1 MSAISIRLPD
11 SLHRKVKEVAQ
22 RDNVSI
28 NQMITLAVAEKLSAL
43 ETEDYLE
50 KRAGRA
56 SKAKFRR
63 ALKKISLRAPEK
75 ADRL

>member
-1 MSAISIRLPD
+1 MSAISVRLPD

-43 ETEDYLE
+43 ETENYLG
-50 KRAGRA
+50 KRSRKA
-56 SKAKFRR
+56 SKARFQK
-63 ALKKISLRAPEK
+63 ALRKIPSRNPESNDK
-75 ADRL
+75 L

>member
-43 ETEDYLE
+43 ETEDYLG
-50 KRAGRA
+50 KRASRA
-56 SKAKFRR
+56 SKAKFQR
-63 ALKKISLRAPEK
+63 ALKKIPSRNPEK

>member
-11 SLHRKVKEVAQ
+11 SLHRKVREVAE

-43 ETEDYLE
+43 ETEDYLGSRG
-50 KRAGRA
+50 KRG
-56 SKAKFRR
+56 SKAKFQRV
-63 ALKKISLRAPEK
+63 LRKVSSKTPE
-75 ADRL
+75 ARDRL

>member
-11 SLHRKVKEVAQ
+11 SLHRMVREVAQ

-43 ETEDYLE
+43 ETEEYLD
-50 KRAGRA
+50 KRSRNA
-56 SKAKFRR
+56 SKAKFHK
-63 ALKKISLRAPEK
+63 ALRKVPARKPENKDKI
-75 ADRL
+75 

>member
-11 SLHRKVKEVAQ
+11 SLHKKVKEVAQ

-43 ETEDYLE
+43 ETEDYLG
-50 KRAGRA
+50 KRARKA
-56 SKAKFRR
+56 SKAKFQK
-63 ALKKISLRAPEK
+63 ALKKIPSRSPESS
-75 ADRL
+75 DRI